1 MLPESTSSPHG
12 GRSLQRLRVRR
23 LELIGRYP
31 SANRSFH
38 ERGGHMG
45 PRAGPDRLRP
55 KAYRPGASTVGSAPW
70 MCRAPQ
76 DCAGPRCLNSAAWS
90 FTKSRM
96 FVGASPVSLH
106 MVSVMRS

>member
-45 PRAGPDRLRP
+45 PRAGPATGFDP
-55 KAYRPGASTVGSAPW
+55 KRTV
-70 MCRAPQ
+70 RAPQ
-76 DCAGPRCLNSAAWS
+76 RSDPPLGCAERLRIAPVHAA
-90 FTKSRM
+90 
-96 FVGASPVSLH
+96 
-106 MVSVMRS
+106 